1 MILTVWR
8 CDVCGNRQETE
19 GTPENFAVDGDNYGD
34 VCPSCKAE
42 FQKLVDDKAEAM
54 QVLTNKWDAAKKE
67 PESSRPEIFRQPEV
81 TDGGTERPGPTQ
93 RTG

>member
-67 PESSRPEIFRQPEV
+67 PPTSRIFAEPKIEV
-81 TDGGTERPGPTQ
+81 ADGGTTRPRPAQ